1 MNALARLLAWL
12 IALALVVLPG
22 VALLK
27 GWLASERWPLSRLVV
42 AAEFER
48 VSAEQV
54 RSALAGHADAGFFA
68 IDLEAARASL
78 ERLPWVRSAE
88 VRKRWPDTLEIE
100 LDEHRAFARWGE
112 DRLLS
117 ERGAV
122 FAAPGGEWMEGLP
135 QLAGPDARRH
145 DVVETYRAAA
155 KRLQGTGL
163 QLSALALSE
172 RGSWS
177 LRTVDGSE
185 WLLGRG
191 DPLLRLER
199 FVRLLPAVLAD
210 GGGEIERADL
220 RYANGFAIRWR
231 QPEPPPPTPP
241 QPVETT

>member
-1 MNALARLLAWL
+1 MNALARILAWL

-42 AAEFER
+42 GAEFER
-48 VSAEQV
+48 ISAEQV
-54 RSALAGHADAGFFA
+54 RAALAGHAAAGFFA
-68 IDLEAARASL
+68 IDLEASRKSL

-100 LDEHRAFARWGE
+100 LEEHRAFARWGE

-117 ERGAV
+117 ERGALFV
-122 FAAPGGEWMEGLP
+122 APGGQWMEGLP
-135 QLAGPDARRH
+135 QLDGPDARRRE
-145 DVVETYRAAA
+145 VVELYRAAA
-155 KRLQGTGL
+155 QRLQGTGL
-163 QLSALALSE
+163 QLSSLTVSE

-177 LRTVDGSE
+177 LRTADGSE

-191 DPLLRLER
+191 EPLQRLER
-199 FVRLLPAVLAD
+199 FVRLLPAVLAS

-231 QPEPPPPTPP
+231 QPQPTP